1 MLDSDSDNGLNP
13 QYETRRRNLRLLY
26 EKSGVSQAEFAR
38 RLDRSPQHVSLMLK
52 EGFRFGERVARKI
65 EKQLNLPLGAME
77 ASLEKTL
84 YTIEV
89 WDRPEDLPE
98 GVFALVPRISVSL
111 SAGGGAHQ
119 GEEMD
124 LPPLAFREDWLRKKS
139 VTSRSNLRIC
149 EVKGDSMEGY
159 LQHGDT
165 VLIDMGQ
172 REVIDN
178 QVYALQYAGDLK
190 VKRLA
195 RRFDGGLFIRSDNPR
210 YPEEVVLAKEVDQIV
225 ILGRQIWR
233 GGG

>member
-1 MLDSDSDNGLNP
+1 MLNP
-13 QYETRRRNLRLLY
+13 ELNPEHELRRMHLKRALDTSSL
-26 EKSGVSQAEFAR
+26 KQAEFAR
-38 RLDRSPQHVSLMLK
+38 KIEVTPQYLSLMLK
-52 EGFRFGERVARKI
+52 EGFRFGEKAARKFE
-65 EKQLNLPLGAME
+65 EKLKLPKGAMD
-77 ASLEKTL
+77 ASLDKHL
-84 YTIEV
+84 HTIEV

-98 GVFALVPRISVSL
+98 GVFALVPRISVLL

-119 GEEMD
+119 GEEME
-124 LPPLAFREDWLRKKS
+124 LPPLAFREDWLRKKN

-159 LQHGDT
+159 LQDGDT

-178 QVYALQYAGDLK
+178 QVYALQYGVDLR

-195 RRFDGGLFIRSDNPR
+195 RRFDGGLFIRSDNQR
-210 YPEEVVLAKEVDQIV
+210 YPEEIISSNEVDQII